1 MSLVALSEL
10 LGAPVHDATG
20 TVRGR
25 VREIAVAP
33 QDHPTRIAYIIVKTP
48 GGERLLPAD
57 DVKSCGGAVCTVTES
72 AQWRAYTPSDG
83 VLLLKRDLLDQQIID
98 VHGRKVV
105 RVNDVELE
113 STPTNG
119 HVLLNVVAVDVGAR
133 GAIRRLSRGV
143 VPSSTLRLLLE
154 KIPPRVIP
162 WQFVDLLE
170 TDPARRVKLKIAH
183 KGLARLHPA
192 DIADIVEDLSAAERE
207 AVFETIDEE
216 VAAET
221 LEELD
226 PAVKVS
232 VVESLDNDRA
242 ADIVEEMDPDAAADL
257 LGGLGEEQSGEILKE
272 MQPAERREVTELLEF
287 GEHTAAG
294 RMTTDFVAV
303 PESGVVDDAIE
314 ALKAFEGGH
323 EALATIYLTGPAQK
337 LSGAV
342 PLVKIAISSPAVQLS
357 HLSEPYIA
365 CAPDTPQ
372 DEVAAL
378 FDKYNLVTLAV
389 VDEYGR
395 LAGII
400 TADDVITMLRH
411 RDGTSSS
418 GASFPSSSRGSSS
431 WRARRRCT
439 GAVTTTSRTLRMR
452 HRRCDRWPAN
462 THTSCSPPDC
472 STRRSLLRRFFRS
485 RRRTRSAK
493 GWDSSLVSTRSSM
506 RRRCSTGSTRCS
518 LSPGPASC

>member
-10 LGAPVHDATG
+10 LGATVRDATG

-25 VREIAVAP
+25 VRELAIAP
-33 QDHPTRIAYIIVKTP
+33 QDHPTRIAYLIVKTS
-48 GGERLLPAD
+48 GGERALASD
-57 DVKSCGGAVCTVTES
+57 DLKSCGSTVRTVTDS
-72 AQWRAYTPSDG
+72 AQWGAHTPSDG

-113 STPTNG
+113 STPVNG

-133 GAIRRLSRGV
+133 GAIRRLSKGV
-143 VPSSTLRLLLE
+143 VPSFTLRLLLE

-170 TDPARRVKLKIAH
+170 TDPARRVKLKIAYE
-183 KGLARLHPA
+183 GLAKLHPA
-192 DIADIVEDLSAAERE
+192 DIADIVEDLPAAERE
-207 AVFETIDEE
+207 AVFETIDEG

-226 PAVKVS
+226 PDVKVS
-232 VVESLDNDRA
+232 IVESLDKNRA
-242 ADIVEEMDPDAAADL
+242 ADILEEMDPDAAADV
-257 LGGLGEEQSGEILKE
+257 LGDLGEEHSGEILQE
-272 MQPAERREVTELLEF
+272 MEPAERREVTQLLEF

-294 RMTTDFVAV
+294 RMTTEFIAV
-303 PESGVVDDAIE
+303 PETGVVDDAIE
-314 ALKAFEGGH
+314 ALKTFEGGR
-323 EALATIYLTGPAQK
+323 EALATIYLTGPTRK

-342 PLVKIAISSPAVQLS
+342 PLVKIAISSPAIELS
-357 HLSEPYIA
+357 QLSEPYIA

-378 FDKYNLVTLAV
+378 FDKYNLITLAV
-389 VDEYGR
+389 VDDDGR

-411 RDGTSSS
+411 HD
-418 GASFPSSSRGSSS
+418 
-431 WRARRRCT
+431 
-439 GAVTTTSRTLRMR
+439 
-452 HRRCDRWPAN
+452 
-462 THTSCSPPDC
+462 
-472 STRRSLLRRFFRS
+472 
-485 RRRTRSAK
+485 
-493 GWDSSLVSTRSSM
+493 
-506 RRRCSTGSTRCS
+506 
-518 LSPGPASC
+518 